1 MIKIKR
7 TNNFAIKILLKFS
20 DYKNCLLNKE
30 IIFKSQQRF
39 KTEAGNVCTEEI
51 NKIALNS
58 NDEKILQ
65 TFDRIT
71 P

>member
-1 MIKIKR
+1 M
-7 TNNFAIKILLKFS
+7 LLTFS

-39 KTEAGNVCTEEI
+39 KREAGNVYTEEI

-58 NDEKILQ
+58 NDEKNIAKVW
-65 TFDRIT
+65 
-71 P
+71 

>member
-7 TNNFAIKILLKFS
+7 TNNFAIKMLLKFS

-39 KTEAGNVCTEEI
+39 KREAGNVYTEEI

-58 NDEKILQ
+58 NDEKNIAK
-65 TFDRIT
+65 IW
-71 P
+71 